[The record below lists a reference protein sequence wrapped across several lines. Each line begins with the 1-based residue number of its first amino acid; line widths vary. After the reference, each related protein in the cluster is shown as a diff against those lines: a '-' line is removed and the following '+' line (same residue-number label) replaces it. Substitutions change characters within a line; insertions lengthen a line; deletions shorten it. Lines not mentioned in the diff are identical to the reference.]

1 MGTED
6 RDVLVVV
13 GRAEIDTR
21 APFRSVK
28 EAVTLF
34 GEKVLV
40 GEIYANRL
48 KEMKAQAGGSGNDE
62 SKIAALTAELEE
74 IKQSLHKAKEENN
87 LMLCR
92 INALR
97 EELEQKKKELQQ
109 LKAREFQK
117 QQFDPDIEDFKFIED
132 TTKIGMM
139 TRDKESEEFQKR
151 YVRFA
156 SPPSLAQVIVNKD
169 EMREKPDRVKKVRR
183 TLIPIIGWLFPKKK
197 ASQEDDH
204 QSLRANEVQRHY

>member
-6 RDVLVVV
+6 SDVIVVV

-48 KEMKAQAGGSGNDE
+48 KEMKAQARESGNDE

-87 LMLCR
+87 LMLCC
-92 INALR
+92 IKALR
-97 EELEQKKKELQQ
+97 EELEQKKTELQQ

-117 QQFDPDIEDFKFIED
+117 QRFDPDVEDFKFIED

-169 EMREKPDRVKKVRR
+169 EMREKPDRIKKVRR

>member
-48 KEMKAQAGGSGNDE
+48 KEMKVHARESGNDE

-92 INALR
+92 IKALR
-97 EELEQKKKELQQ
+97 EELEQKNKELQQ

-117 QQFDPDIEDFKFIED
+117 QRFDPDIEDFKFIKD

-197 ASQEDDH
+197 ARQEDDH